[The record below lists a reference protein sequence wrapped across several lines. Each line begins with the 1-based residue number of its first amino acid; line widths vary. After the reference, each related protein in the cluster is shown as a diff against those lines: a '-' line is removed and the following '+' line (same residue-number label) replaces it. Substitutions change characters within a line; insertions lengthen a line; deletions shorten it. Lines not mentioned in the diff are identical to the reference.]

1 MQDIDYKKIENILER
16 VLKPGRYLGNE
27 WNVVKKDFDTT
38 AVRFALCF
46 PDLYEIGMSHLG
58 FKILYHLLND
68 QPDVVCERVF
78 TPWVD
83 LQDILRQE
91 GLQLFSL
98 ESKRPLKDFDIIGFS
113 HQHELNY
120 TNVLNMLNL
129 AGIPLRAS
137 QRDDSCPIIIGGGV
151 CSFNPEP
158 MADFF
163 DAFFIGEAEEGI
175 LEIIREVK
183 SKKEKGKSK
192 DQLLK
197 ELAKIKG
204 IYVPSFYEVK
214 YNQDQ
219 TIKSFSP
226 KDKSV
231 PSVIIKRIVKDFE
244 HSYYPTKQIVSYIQ
258 IVHDRISLE
267 IMRGCPNRCHFCQ
280 ASSIYWPRRE
290 RSSEKILQLAEEAYQ
305 ATGYEEISL
314 VSLSSGDHSQIV
326 EIVENLV
333 DRFKSRNVSISLP
346 SLRAEDMLCYLT
358 KLISSIKKTGL
369 TFAPEAG
376 SQRLRDSINKRIDM
390 EKLYTCVAEAA
401 KNGWQHVKLY
411 FMIGLP
417 QEKEEDLIAVGEL
430 VDKISR
436 PDRLIN
442 KPRVAVTVS
451 VSFFVPRPHTIFEL
465 ESMADV
471 STIKEKQ
478 VILSKVLKGRG
489 LNLKWHDMQMSFLEA
504 VLSRGDRR
512 LSEVMIKACELGAKF
527 DSWKEHFNFNIWQ
540 EAFKAVDIDPGF
552 YVYRKKDKTEILPW
566 SHISCNSK

>member
-1 MQDIDYKKIENILER
+1 
-16 VLKPGRYLGNE
+16 
-27 WNVVKKDFDTT
+27 
-38 AVRFALCF
+38 
-46 PDLYEIGMSHLG
+46 
-58 FKILYHLLND
+58 
-68 QPDVVCERVF
+68 
-78 TPWVD
+78 
-83 LQDILRQE
+83 
-91 GLQLFSL
+91 
-98 ESKRPLKDFDIIGFS
+98 
-113 HQHELNY
+113 
-120 TNVLNMLNL
+120 
-129 AGIPLRAS
+129 
-137 QRDDSCPIIIGGGV
+137 
-151 CSFNPEP
+151 
-158 MADFF
+158 
-163 DAFFIGEAEEGI
+163 
-175 LEIIREVK
+175 
-183 SKKEKGKSK
+183 
-192 DQLLK
+192 
-197 ELAKIKG
+197 
-204 IYVPSFYEVK
+204 
-214 YNQDQ
+214 
-219 TIKSFSP
+219 
-226 KDKSV
+226 
-231 PSVIIKRIVKDFE
+231 
-244 HSYYPTKQIVSYIQ
+244 
-258 IVHDRISLE
+258 
-267 IMRGCPNRCHFCQ
+267 MRGCPNRCNFCQ

-290 RSSEKILQLAEEAYQ
+290 RSLEKILQFAEEAYQ